1 MRKIFHILEFFPKKR
16 KFLMISVIP
25 NYQLL
30 ITKFEYNKSPKQT
43 NENLKYQTCQ
53 VSFHHSPFIIH
64 HSPFA
69 MQYPLVEKIGDP
81 DLFVGRKKEFRL
93 LNKWLELIPKRL
105 SKSRVI
111 LARRKS
117 GKTALVQR
125 IFNQVWSDNGLV
137 IPFYYS
143 FDENKIW
150 YPDLAI
156 DYYRAF
162 ASQYISFLERNE
174 KWVGKR
180 LTLEQIREY
189 GLANSNELLVEDID
203 FLFQNREIGG
213 SHDLMWSMACS
224 APHRFADFYDRRFV
238 VILDE
243 FQYIAQYV
251 YPDPHYKADP
261 IETLPGSYHSLSE
274 SKIAPML
281 VTGSYAGWLLN
292 IMHEYLEA
300 GRLKPLHFSPYL
312 AKEEGLQA
320 VYQYAE
326 FYEEPITNET
336 AVQINELCMA
346 DPFFIYSVI
355 HSEYEDKDLTTPEG
369 VVGTVNYEI
378 SDDHA
383 EMFLTWGEYL
393 VKILDEVNNRNAKN
407 LLLHLNKHN
416 DRYWTPKELK
426 QELNLSLDVNE
437 IQKELIILWKIDVID
452 RGTSSIDFRGLQ
464 DGTLN
469 LVLRRFLEKEIEGFA
484 PDFPKE
490 FSEQIE
496 KLKAENRSLRGKLNY
511 YAGLYAEYQLAVA
524 FRSQK
529 RFAITKF
536 FQNVKDTTRLNLI
549 KVKERIKIQRSDGKT
564 LEIDIVAE
572 SSCGRII
579 LVEVKK
585 RQQKS
590 TPEMIDD
597 FQEKVEAYQQQF
609 PEALILPA
617 FLSLGGFTKEAESFC
632 EMKGIGMAER
642 IVHY

>member
-125 IFNQVWSDNGLV
+125 IFNQVWSDNGMV
-137 IPFYYS
+137 IPFYFS
-143 FDENKIW
+143 FEENNIW

-156 DYYRAF
+156 KYYCAF
-162 ASQYISFLERNE
+162 ASQYISFLERDE
-174 KWVGKR
+174 KLVMYP
-180 LTLEQIREY
+180 LSLEEIREY
-189 GLANSNELLVEDID
+189 GVKNGVVALVKDID
-203 FLFQNREIGG
+203 SLMFNERKK
-213 SHDLMWSMACS
+213 HYDLMWDTASN
-224 APHRFADFYDRRFV
+224 APNRFASFYDRRFL

-243 FQYIAQYV
+243 FQYIAQNV
-251 YPDPHYKADP
+251 YRDEKCEGQPYDS
-261 IETLPGSYHSLSE
+261 LPGSYHSLSE

-320 VYQYAE
+320 VYQYAN
-326 FYEEPITNET
+326 FFDEPITNET

-346 DPFFIYSVI
+346 DPFFIYCVI

-452 RGTSSIDFRGLQ
+452 RGSSSIDFRGLQ

-469 LVLRRFLEKEIEGFA
+469 LVLRRCFEKEIEGFA

-490 FSEQIE
+490 FSQQIE
-496 KLKAENRSLRGKLNY
+496 ELRAENRSLRGKLNY

-529 RFAITKF
+529 RFALTKF
-536 FQNVKDTTRLNLI
+536 FQNVTDTTRLNLK
-549 KVKERIKIQRSDGKT
+549 KVKERIKIQRSDGKM

-572 SSCGRII
+572 SSCGRVV

-585 RQQKS
+585 RQQK
-590 TPEMIDD
+590 TTAQLVED

-617 FLSLGGFTKEAESFC
+617 FLSLGGFTKEAESLC